1 MNALTAHQLL
11 TIFAWFLVTILL
23 AFLLLIARF
32 YENVSQERTHYWM
45 FGLPVIVFGLASA
58 RYAFINQSA
67 GDLLGD
73 GLWFVGGVILAGL
86 CVYLYRLMT
95 AGR

>member
-1 MNALTAHQLL
+1 MTAITAHQFF
-11 TIFAWFLVTILL
+11 TIIAWFLLAILL

-32 YENVSQERTHYWM
+32 YESVSTERTHFWM

-58 RYAFINQSA
+58 RYAFINQLG
-67 GDLLGD
+67 GDMLGD

-86 CVYLYRLMT
+86 CIYLYKLMT